1 MIKRTLLLSILAL
14 AGATPAL
21 QAQRGSRP
29 LELGIDGGVSFGL
42 DNPGV
47 TVVSLPIQ
55 EFRVGYFYN
64 NNLEIEPRFSVNSIH
79 GGGNSFTTYSF
90 ELGALF
96 LPAGDRVGKGLYL
109 RPFLGVT
116 GFHDSGNGSDNN
128 GYAGVG
134 FGVKIP
140 FADRQLATRLEAN
153 YSHAF
158 SNGGGNQIGLLI
170 GLSYFTR

>member
-1 MIKRTLLLSILAL
+1 MIRRYLLLPCLAL
-14 AGATPAL
+14 ALSASAL
-21 QAQRGSRP
+21 HAQRGSQP
-29 LELGIDGGVSFGL
+29 LELGIDGGVLFGL

-47 TVVSLPIQ
+47 TIVSLPLQ
-55 EFRVGYFYN
+55 EFRIGYFYN
-64 NNLEIEPRFSVNSIH
+64 NSLELEPRFSVNSIH

-90 ELGALF
+90 EIGALF
-96 LPAGDRVGKGLYL
+96 LPSGDRAGKGLYL

-116 GFHDSGNGSDNN
+116 GFHDSAAGSDNN

-140 FADRQLATRLEAN
+140 FSDRRLATRLEAN
-153 YSHAF
+153 YSHVF
-158 SNGGGNQIGLLI
+158 SNGGANQIGLLI